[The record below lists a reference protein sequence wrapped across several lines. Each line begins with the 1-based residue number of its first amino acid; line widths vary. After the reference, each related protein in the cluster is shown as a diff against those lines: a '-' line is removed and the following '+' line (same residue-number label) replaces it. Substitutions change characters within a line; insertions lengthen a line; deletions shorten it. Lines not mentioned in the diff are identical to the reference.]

1 MTCKCKYSHSL
12 SLCALTVDQ
21 IFEMYFALSIDSFQ
35 DGIMCLSEFACN
47 SAFPDIS
54 MEAIR
59 LIRQCAKHISDTPEV
74 RADRLNSSHCCHLMC
89 LCNRAHICSH
99 SMECLSADIVT
110 RLSDLV
116 TRASSTVRS
125 CDLLY
130 QQVMQ

>member
-74 RADRLNSSHCCHLMC
+74 RADRLDSSHCCHLMC
-89 LCNRAHICSH
+89 VCNRAHMCDHMTWSAYQLTLSQDCQIWSH
-99 SMECLSADIVT
+99 VLHL
-110 RLSDLV
+110 LSDLV
-116 TRASSTVRS
+116 ICFISK
-125 CDLLY
+125 
-130 QQVMQ
+130 